1 MSRMPRWS
9 VVAFLARDPRRQSG
23 RQMLVEQAIAI
34 DPNDAQAFALSA
46 VSHTFGAHMGWE
58 DAATASPIARQAAL
72 SAVRADGADPWAHLA
87 LACAYAYMGM
97 IESLTAFEA
106 ALRLNPN
113 FSLAQGYY
121 GLALSW
127 VRRSRDGAEAVSRLE
142 GLRRAGL
149 D

>member
-58 DAATASPIARQAAL
+58 DAATASPIAR
-72 SAVRADGADPWAHLA
+72 
-87 LACAYAYMGM
+87 
-97 IESLTAFEA
+97 
-106 ALRLNPN
+106 
-113 FSLAQGYY
+113 
-121 GLALSW
+121 
-127 VRRSRDGAEAVSRLE
+127 
-142 GLRRAGL
+142 
-149 D
+149 